1 MTITPFRSRRESP
14 VPSAILRRSAA
25 RRHQRSIVARIV
37 IGALL
42 AGVVAIPVLLA
53 GLLPLQDPQA
63 QDLSNRLMAPSSE
76 HWFGTDQLGRDL
88 FARVLYGGQISL
100 RIGLLAVLLSG
111 AVGVAAGVAAGWRGG
126 LVDTIVSRVL
136 EAQMSLP
143 LLLFMLL
150 VAALFGTSI
159 TVITLIL
166 ALAQWPEPARLAR
179 AVTLREREKLYVD
192 SARVLG
198 STSWGIVRRH
208 ILPNIF
214 GQVLVVVLLLLT
226 QAVLLESALSYLGVG
241 VARPYP
247 TWGRIIA
254 DGQATL
260 TSAWW
265 VVVLPGLVVV
275 MFVIGVNLLGEGL
288 RDKLGG
294 RR

>member
-1 MTITPFRSRRESP
+1 
-14 VPSAILRRSAA
+14 
-25 RRHQRSIVARIV
+25 
-37 IGALL
+37 
-42 AGVVAIPVLLA
+42 
-53 GLLPLQDPQA
+53 
-63 QDLSNRLMAPSSE
+63 MAPSSE